1 MTNES
6 HLWFFIQDTPQ
17 KLTSRARVK
26 ALGLT
31 RALSNLMRRAS
42 KTVLKD
48 LSHWPLV
55 ELTNPRPE
63 VTSLNLADYGVPS
76 VRAQAPRQA
85 SVMATDSD
93 PLFLFDT
100 AQKLTSRARV
110 KALGLDS
117 SPEQSHETCFKNC
130 AQGFESLALGW
141 AHKPSP

>member
-1 MTNES
+1 
-6 HLWFFIQDTPQ
+6 
-17 KLTSRARVK
+17 
-26 ALGLT
+26 
-31 RALSNLMRRAS
+31 MRRAS

-100 AQKLTSRARV
+100 AQKFDLKGSV
-110 KALGLDS
+110 
-117 SPEQSHETCFKNC
+117 
-130 AQGFESLALGW
+130 QGPG
-141 AHKPSP
+141 P